1 MKIFRFLLPFVLC
14 VAFAG
19 AMIFG
24 TYLFADNLFDC
35 DGSFDADMSTVGT
48 KTAPEPYP
56 WYAVESGEAVEIAA
70 QEHTINML
78 ICIMTDWDEYVE
90 GFGSCY
96 FSEEL
101 HMYFAKDVVLSGGE
115 VIDIAYHLRNG
126 EYTLS
131 YLRLHSPC
139 DFSETVL
146 QSERLRLLDIL
157 KSKHDES
164 SEMYEKENQNPFAV
178 LFEYASRSSDFAH
191 AGFAPFSEKALYVLY
206 NLAYVDSSVSAQ
218 SYVYGG
224 LVRLDCKSDET
235 DFSVEYD
242 PTADAFISFAI
253 KEN

>member
-19 AMIFG
+19 SMIFCA
-24 TYLFADNLFDC
+24 YLFADNLFDC
-35 DGSFDADMSTVGT
+35 DGSFDADIRTVGT

-56 WYAVESGEAVEIAA
+56 WYAVECGEAVEIAT

-78 ICIMTDWDEYVE
+78 ICIMTGWDEFVE
-90 GFGSCY
+90 DFGSCY

-139 DFSETVL
+139 DSSETVL
-146 QSERLRLLDIL
+146 QSEQLRLLEIL
-157 KSKHDES
+157 KSKRYES
-164 SEMYEKENQNPFAV
+164 SEIYEKENQNPFAA
-178 LFEYASRSSDFAH
+178 LFEYVSRSSDFAH
-191 AGFAPFSEKALYVLY
+191 AGFAPFSKKALYVLY
-206 NLAYVDSSVSAQ
+206 NLAYVDSSVSVQ
-218 SYVYGG
+218 SYIYGG

-235 DFSVEYD
+235 SFSVEYD
-242 PTADAFISFAI
+242 AAVDAIISFAI
-253 KEN
+253 KES